1 VVSRSGGERC
11 VLLIPAY
18 KPSPDLPELLGRI
31 RRADAGKSIGAALIV
46 DDGSGPEFAA
56 IFDALR
62 ALPGVTVIDHAINL
76 GKGAALKTGFNH
88 ALLAWPDAAG
98 VVTADADG
106 QHAPEDIVRVA
117 AALLESPPSLILG
130 VRQFHDIPMR
140 SLVGNRISRLVFRIF
155 AGFPLSD
162 TQTGLR
168 GWPRAS
174 CIEALK
180 IQLNGYDFE
189 LESLM
194 KKDPGLRLREVPIK
208 TIYIDGNKSSHFNP
222 LRDSM
227 RISFVFLRYCGSSA
241 LGASVDY
248 LIFMLALHWGAT
260 IGWSQFSARVAAVAV
275 AFVLARNLVFRSG
288 VSWVG
293 SLLKYLLLVATM
305 GVVSYSMIRF
315 LVERFGMGIIVA
327 KALSEGALFLSNFA
341 IQRQFIFSRR

>member
-1 VVSRSGGERC
+1 MERSA

-18 KPSPDLPELLGRI
+18 KPSPELPALVRQTRE
-31 RRADAGKSIGAALIV
+31 ADESGAIGAVLV
-46 DDGSGPEFAA
+46 VNDGSGREFNGV
-56 IFDALR
+56 FDTLR
-62 ALPGVTVIDHAINL
+62 GMPGVEVIEHAVNL

-88 ALLAWPDAAG
+88 ALVAWPGAVG

-117 AALLESPPSLILG
+117 RALVESPSDLVLG
-130 VRQFHDIPMR
+130 VRQFRQVPLR
-140 SLVGNRISRLVFRIF
+140 SLVGNRISRIVFRLF

-168 GWPRAS
+168 GWPRS
-174 CIEALK
+174 YCQEALR
-180 IQLNGYDFE
+180 ITLNGYDFE

-194 KKDPGLRLREVPIK
+194 KKNPSRRLREIPIQ
-208 TIYIDGNKSSHFNP
+208 TIYIEGNKSSHFSP

-248 LIFMLALHWGAT
+248 LVFMLALHSGHG
-260 IGWSQFSARVAAVAV
+260 IGWSQFAARVAAVMV
-275 AFVLARNLVFRSG
+275 AFLLARNVVFRSG
-288 VSWVG
+288 VSWVAA
-293 SLLKYLLLVATM
+293 LLKYLALVATM
-305 GVVSYSMIRF
+305 GFVSYSMIQF
-315 LVERFGMGIIVA
+315 LVTRFGLAIIAA

-341 IQRQFIFSRR
+341 IQRQFIFSKR